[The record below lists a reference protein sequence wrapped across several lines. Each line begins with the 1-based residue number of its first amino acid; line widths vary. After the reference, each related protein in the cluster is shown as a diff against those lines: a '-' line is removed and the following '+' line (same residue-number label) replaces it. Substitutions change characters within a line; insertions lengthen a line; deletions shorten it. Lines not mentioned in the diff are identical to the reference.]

1 MNEHGRSFMI
11 YDFATS
17 ITIHKYTV
25 YICLALWKIHMNGV
39 FLNRRHMAWDY
50 HHHCMICTKSVSDL
64 ETEPE
69 TEAENLNKNSL
80 VTLWLFVT

>member
-1 MNEHGRSFMI
+1 MI

-25 YICLALWKIHMNGV
+25 YIRLALWKIHMNGV
-39 FLNRRHMAWDY
+39 FLTDDTWLGITTTTAWY
-50 HHHCMICTKSVSDL
+50 VPRAFRIW